1 MRIVK
6 CILSVLL
13 CLSLVATFFVGF
25 SSVSRQNN
33 SGANSSVTTITDAD
47 REWIID
53 HFGGCADIE
62 CLMLCV
68 EDYAVR
74 NFQYDHD
81 KSTLFQHFNFRDLVD
96 SGKGICFDFACFF
109 KNCCKIW
116 AEHNNI
122 DLEVYVVNI
131 KYKHKSFFAS
141 GHSYSVVQMPNEKNY
156 YIDLTG
162 SIYEVQQLDRSAA
175 PGFQIFYGSIED
187 YAARYDERV
196 VGLR

>member
-13 CLSLVATFFVGF
+13 CLSLVATFLMGF

-33 SGANSSVTTITDAD
+33 SGANSSVTTITEAD
-47 REWIID
+47 REWIVT
-53 HFGGCADIE
+53 HFGGCSDIE

-68 EDYAVR
+68 EDYAAR
-74 NFQYDHD
+74 NFQYDYD
-81 KSTLFQHFNFRDLVD
+81 KSTFFQHFDFHDTVD

-109 KNCCKIW
+109 KNCAKIW
-116 AEHNNI
+116 AEYNSV

-141 GHSYSVVQMPNEKNY
+141 GHSYSVVQMPDGTNY
-156 YIDLTG
+156 YIDITD
-162 SIYEVQQLDRSAA
+162 SIYTVQEENKPA
-175 PGFQIFYGSIED
+175 PGFEVFYESIED
-187 YAARYDERV
+187 YAARYNERV
-196 VGLR
+196 FGLR

>member
-1 MRIVK
+1 MKIVK
-6 CILSVLL
+6 RLLTILL
-13 CLSLVATFFVGF
+13 CLSLVATFFMGF

-33 SGANSSVTTITDAD
+33 SGANSSVTTITEAD

-53 HFGGCADIE
+53 RFGGCTDIE

-74 NFQYDHD
+74 NFQYDYD
-81 KSTLFQHFNFRDLVD
+81 KLTIFQHFEFRDTID

-109 KNCCKIW
+109 KNCCKVW
-116 AEHNNI
+116 AEHNSI

-141 GHSYSVVQMPNEKNY
+141 GHSYSVVQMPDGINY
-156 YIDLTG
+156 YIDITG
-162 SIYEVQQLDRSAA
+162 SIYTVQEENKPA
-175 PGFQIFYGSIED
+175 PGFEVFYESIED
-187 YAARYDERV
+187 YAARYNERV
-196 VGLR
+196 FGLR